1 MIERAHWLEVLC
13 LTLALALTIA
23 CGGPAPEAEESAED
37 ATASSE
43 SAERPNGVIVNEPG
57 ATPGYVLFAPLLSDT
72 TYLVDN
78 DGLVVHTWKS
88 PYAPQGFFYLRDNG
102 HLLRGARMESSIFQ
116 GGGAGGRLE
125 EYTWD
130 GEHGVVDLS
139 GRRCRWPTRG
149 VHVGR

>member
-1 MIERAHWLEVLC
+1 MIERAYWLGVLC
-13 LTLALALTIA
+13 LTLTLALVMA
-23 CGGPAPEAEESAED
+23 CGGEAPESEELNED
-37 ATASSE
+37 VAAPV
-43 SAERPNGVIVNEPG
+43 ERPSGVIVNKSG

-78 DGLVVHTWKS
+78 EGLVVHTWKS
-88 PYAPQGFFYLRDNG
+88 PYAPQGFVYLRDNG

-130 GEHGVVDLS
+130 GELYWS
-139 GRRCRWPTRG
+139 FEFPAPPPRKLTEEGR
-149 VHVGR
+149 